1 MQARFLCHCSSCCFC
16 GSRLFRQLRSLRPSQ
31 RNYGRQLVRLRGVGV
46 RASLRVTFST
56 PPESLAPDRQPVG
69 GRARDPLQILQE
81 LGYTYYIDDVSRDE
95 PFLVNVRNKPFAVV
109 PYTLHMNDIVNYET
123 RYFSTEAQRQGKR
136 EEIAGYEQ
144 ERSRS

>member
-1 MQARFLCHCSSCCFC
+1 M
-16 GSRLFRQLRSLRPSQ
+16 
-31 RNYGRQLVRLRGVGV
+31 
-46 RASLRVTFST
+46 
-56 PPESLAPDRQPVG
+56 
-69 GRARDPLQILQE
+69 
-81 LGYTYYIDDVSRDE
+81 
-95 PFLVNVRNKPFAVV
+95 NVRNKPFAVV